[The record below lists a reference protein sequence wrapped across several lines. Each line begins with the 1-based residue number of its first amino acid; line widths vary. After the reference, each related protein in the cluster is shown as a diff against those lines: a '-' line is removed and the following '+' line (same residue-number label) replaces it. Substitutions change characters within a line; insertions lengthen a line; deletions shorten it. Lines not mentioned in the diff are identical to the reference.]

1 MRAYTKGDR
10 VSQPQYGAGTITDV
24 TDRYTVIDFDQHGV
38 RTFVTSLVTLEATD
52 EPAPTD
58 RPRRAARKRTRKTA
72 PSN

>member
-10 VSQPQYGAGTITDV
+10 VSQPQYGTGTITDV

-52 EPAPTD
+52 EPAPAD

-72 PSN
+72 ASN